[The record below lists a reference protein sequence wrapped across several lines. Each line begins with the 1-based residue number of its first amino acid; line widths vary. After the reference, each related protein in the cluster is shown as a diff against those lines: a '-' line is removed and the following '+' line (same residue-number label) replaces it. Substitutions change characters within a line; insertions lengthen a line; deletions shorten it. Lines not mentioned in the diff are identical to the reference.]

1 MLQIENL
8 SKIYADGTQALK
20 RISLIIKAGSFVI
33 ITGESGCGK
42 TTLLRLLAGLDQA
55 SSGTIRIN
63 GEAISGTHPSI
74 GVVFQEP
81 RLLPWLSVAGNV
93 GFGLTQ
99 KDANTRNTQIH
110 AALTRVGL
118 PNHAKRWPREL
129 SGGQQQRAAIARALI
144 AAPRILLLDE
154 PFSALDALTRADLQD
169 QLLSIWR
176 ESRITIIMI
185 THDVEEALLL
195 ADRVIVLRAHED
207 HIAADLAL
215 DLEYPRQRADV
226 RFEAARQQ
234 LLTAIGT
241 RAKAVAV

>member
-20 RISLIIKAGSFVI
+20 RISLIIKAGSFVV

-99 KDANTRNTQIH
+99 KDANARAAQIH
-110 AALTRVGL
+110 AALARVGL

-144 AAPRILLLDE
+144 AKPGILLLDE

-207 HIAADLAL
+207 HIAVDLAL

-241 RAKAVAV
+241 RAKAIAV

>member
-8 SKIYADGTQALK
+8 SKIYANGTQALK
-20 RISLIIKAGSFVI
+20 RISLIIEAGSFVV

-81 RLLPWLSVAGNV
+81 RLLPWLSVAGNA

-144 AAPRILLLDE
+144 AKPGILLLDE

-176 ESRITIIMI
+176 ESRITIVMI

-215 DLEYPRQRADV
+215 DLEYPRQRADA